1 MMIQILKEHSNRTEY
16 KVLKKYVNVKE
27 VELDKLEVGVL
38 VIPGIVLFKL
48 DLQYVKKIN
57 EWLENSSSQLILVPT
72 WTEMDLQ
79 KMFNSSIGIKIVK
92 DKELFYEEFKCEYK
106 IEGKFQDII
115 YESNR
120 GILGVN
126 YKKDTSSGVITILT
140 IPLLDYKLTNLH
152 DKFKENLLNCIMV
165 NEIGNTQEKIMEKDF
180 TLSNEHEYI
189 VMLKAAGY
197 SINNDLS
204 KDISKYFDKNLDFV
218 AIDMLNKDLH
228 REGFIDNDGITEK
241 GLKLVEN
248 RGLKAFIR
256 VLKEGRIK
264 DGW

>member
-1 MMIQILKEHSNRTEY
+1 MMIQILKEYSNRTEY

-27 VELDKLEVGVL
+27 VELDKLDVGAL

-79 KMFNSSIGIKIVK
+79 TMFNSSIEIKIVK
-92 DKELFYEEFKCEYK
+92 EKELFYEEFKCEYK

-115 YESNR
+115 YENNR

-152 DKFKENLLNCIMV
+152 DEFKEEFLNCIIV
-165 NEIGNTQEKIMEKDF
+165 KEAGNTQEKILEKDF
-180 TLSNEHEYI
+180 TLLNEHEYI

-204 KDISKYFDKNLDFV
+204 KDISKYFGKNLEFLT
-218 AIDMLNKDLH
+218 IDMLTKDLY
-228 REGFIDNDGITEK
+228 REGFINNDGLTEK
-241 GLKLVEN
+241 GLKIVGN
-248 RGLKAFIR
+248 KRLKAFIR